1 MNIPFF
7 LVGGGSDF
15 SAAVTFEAGR
25 EGSSKFSLV
34 SSPSPFEGTGGSLLV
49 GYRDLVFYADMRVL
63 DGPLALGLTGIG
75 LLFLGEGVSLRSTYC
90 FPVLALRGM

>member
-7 LVGGGSDF
+7 LVGGGLDF
-15 SAAVTFEAGR
+15 GAGTTFETGK

-49 GYRDLVFYADMRVL
+49 GYGDLIFCADM
-63 DGPLALGLTGIG
+63 
-75 LLFLGEGVSLRSTYC
+75 
-90 FPVLALRGM
+90 